1 MSDILNRILARK
13 AEEIEQ
19 RSRVRPLEELR
30 VRAKQQPAPRGFV
43 GITRL
48 LRGGPRAPARR
59 RPVGRDGDGL
69 QAAVGGAHRFSRESK
84 GGGCCET

>member
-30 VRAKQQPAPRGFV
+30 D
-43 GITRL
+43 
-48 LRGGPRAPARR
+48 RR
-59 RPVGRDGDGL
+59 V
-69 QAAVGGAHRFSRESK
+69 AADEHR
-84 GGGCCET
+84 